1 MGKLWNLL
9 QICSNENATPNK
21 GNQSEAQLST
31 KYASSIYLHQHK
43 GEQPMAHTTYP
54 ATLTLIALSLS
65 LGSLAFTPV
74 MTEIDGRSVPEIEWK
89 TTLNKF
95 QFDKDKFFG
104 QRFTAMCP
112 SSSQKASAK
121 KIATHPSTHS
131 ICQAGLEAGAIDKK
145 GGLVT
150 VQLNPN
156 GGLHAGSAGA
166 THASSISVV
175 GHADAKAAD
184 QIYRDHI
191 QRIKWDT
198 KFTKTNFARKQFI
211 GQRVSFEC
219 PKAPSNMLA
228 RRIVGTEAYA
238 FSSVICQA
246 AVHAGAITTDGGIV
260 TVQMNPENRKLT
272 GSVRNGIESKKGASG
287 QSALSFVENPV
298 K

>member
-1 MGKLWNLL
+1 
-9 QICSNENATPNK
+9 
-21 GNQSEAQLST
+21 
-31 KYASSIYLHQHK
+31 
-43 GEQPMAHTTYP
+43 MAHTTYP
-54 ATLTLIALSLS
+54 APLTLVALSLS
-65 LGSLAFTPV
+65 LSSLAFTPV
-74 MTEIDGRSVPEIEWK
+74 TAEVDGRSIPEIEWK

-95 QFDKDKFFG
+95 GFDKDKFWG

-112 SSSQKASAK
+112 ASSQKASDK
-121 KIATHPSTHS
+121 KTTIHPSTHS
-131 ICQAGLEAGAIDKK
+131 ICQAGLDAGAIDNK

-166 THASSISVV
+166 THASSISVI
-175 GHADAKAAD
+175 GHADAKDTD

-198 KFTKTNFARKQFI
+198 KFTKTNFARKHLI
-211 GQRVSFEC
+211 GQRASFDC

-228 RRIVGTEAYA
+228 RRMVGTEAYA
-238 FSSVICQA
+238 FSSVICQV

-260 TVQMNPENRKLT
+260 TVQMNPGKQKLV
-272 GSVRNGIESKKGASG
+272 GSVRNGIESKGGSSG
-287 QSALSFVENPV
+287 QIAISFVENPV